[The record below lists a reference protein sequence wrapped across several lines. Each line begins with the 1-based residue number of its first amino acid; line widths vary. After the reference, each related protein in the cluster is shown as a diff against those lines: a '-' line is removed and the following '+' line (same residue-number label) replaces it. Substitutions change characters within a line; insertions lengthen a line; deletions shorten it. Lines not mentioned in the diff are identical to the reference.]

1 MYTYRVS
8 LYHCAY
14 NNNIIRMNHQ
24 PHAPPAELLAVG
36 VEQRDPDRQILALSA
51 MVPLGDEDIDRGP
64 LGHAELELRVVL
76 DARVVVAPARAH
88 TAHPL
93 PLGLLHFEKSWGSE
107 RSVGEGRSV
116 WEGYHSL
123 RTEEG

>member
-1 MYTYRVS
+1 
-8 LYHCAY
+8 
-14 NNNIIRMNHQ
+14 
-24 PHAPPAELLAVG
+24 
-36 VEQRDPDRQILALSA
+36 
-51 MVPLGDEDIDRGP
+51 MVPLGDKDVDRGP

-88 TAHPL
+88 AAHPL
-93 PLGLLHFEKSWGSE
+93 PLRLPDFKESSGSE

-116 WEGYHSL
+116 WEGCHSL